1 MLLRITR
8 PAWAIPFSRPLSAP
22 QEENIQGEDM
32 WRAGV
37 SYHVPAKIREARAG
51 AVPATMPAGRAGPR
65 RDRAGAKSTRPRRND
80 AIFRVHKPFCQA
92 IRTHAVNRDAGRA
105 ATTLTETILTDPG
118 HHSMRIAQISPLFE
132 AVPPKLYGGTERVV
146 YSLTEELVAMG
157 HDVTLFASGDS
168 VTSATLAPMRDQAI
182 RLDPSVRDWVALYNR
197 MVELI
202 YRRKDEFDVLHF
214 HIDYFPLSL
223 FSRQNVPF
231 LTTIHGRLDVAEFVE
246 VFGTFRDAPFV
257 SISDNQRKPIPHL
270 NWVRTVLHGMPPH
283 ILTPQPVKQEYAA
296 FLGRVSPEKGLDRAI
311 HIAGKAGL
319 KLKIAAKVDN
329 ADKEY
334 YDTIIKPLIR
344 DNAHVEFIGEINDQQ
359 KPAFL
364 SGAHALIFPI
374 DWPEPFGLVMIEAM
388 ACGTP
393 VIAYRSGS
401 VPEVIDDGVSGFI
414 VGDEDEAVRAI
425 GRLGELNRETVRA
438 TFDRRWTA
446 RRMAEDYV
454 SVYEELAQPKRR
466 LRAVGG

>member
-1 MLLRITR
+1 
-8 PAWAIPFSRPLSAP
+8 
-22 QEENIQGEDM
+22 
-32 WRAGV
+32 
-37 SYHVPAKIREARAG
+37 
-51 AVPATMPAGRAGPR
+51 
-65 RDRAGAKSTRPRRND
+65 
-80 AIFRVHKPFCQA
+80 
-92 IRTHAVNRDAGRA
+92 
-105 ATTLTETILTDPG
+105 
-118 HHSMRIAQISPLFE
+118 MRIAQISPLYE

-168 VTSATLAPMRDQAI
+168 ITSATLAPMRDQAI
-182 RLDPSVRDWVALYNR
+182 RLDPSVKDAIAPHYR
-197 MVELI
+197 MIELI
-202 YRRKDEFDVLHF
+202 YRRKEEFDVLHF

-231 LTTIHGRLDVAEFVE
+231 LTTLHGRLDIAEFVE

-257 SISDNQRKPIPHL
+257 SISNNQRKPIPHL
-270 NWVRTVLHGMPPH
+270 NWVRTVLHGMPASL
-283 ILTPQPVKQEYAA
+283 LTPQPVKQEYAA
-296 FLGRVSPEKGLDRAI
+296 FLGRISPEKGVDKAIRIACRA
-311 HIAGKAGL
+311 GMN
-319 KLKIAAKVDN
+319 LKIAAKVDN

-334 YDTIIKPLIR
+334 YDTLIKPLIQ
-344 DNAHVEFIGEINDQQ
+344 DNPNVEFIGEINDQQ

-401 VPEVIDDGVSGFI
+401 VPEVIDEGVSGFI
-414 VGDEDEAVRAI
+414 VGDEDEAVAATKRLHHLDRAM
-425 GRLGELNRETVRA
+425 VRA

-446 RRMAEDYV
+446 RRMAEDYLE
-454 SVYEELAQPKRR
+454 VYEELAQPVRR
-466 LRAVGG
+466 LRAVNG